1 MGTQKPQPFSTFGQ
15 ALKKLRQ
22 DTSESQMEVSGAV
35 EIDLGSL
42 RKYEQGADRPAED
55 VLLLLIQHFSLK
67 DPEANELWRL
77 AGYENIPMEEARYM
91 TNDDFGDP
99 RFIYPVNMYHDDGPI
114 VYTDMVQ
121 VMVNNYGVVMN
132 FMQGMGAHG
141 GPLAVARVGMSRDHA
156 KSVLEVL
163 KKTLDQASALEHR
176 AKVQKQL
183 PSGRG

>member
-1 MGTQKPQPFSTFGQ
+1 MSNQKPQPFSSFGQ

-22 DTSESQMEVSGAV
+22 KTSESQIEVSGAV
-35 EIDLGSL
+35 EIEPSSL
-42 RKYEQGADRPAED
+42 RKYEQGADRPTED

-67 DPEANELWRL
+67 DAEATELWRL
-77 AGYENIPMEEARYM
+77 AGYEHIPMEEARYM
-91 TNDDFGDP
+91 MNDDFGDSRTISP
-99 RFIYPVNMYHDDGPI
+99 QFSYHDDSPI

-132 FMQGMGAHG
+132 FMQGLGSHG
-141 GPLAVARVGMSRDHA
+141 GPLAVARVGMSREHA

-163 KKTLDQASALEHR
+163 KTTLDQASSLEHR

-183 PSGRG
+183 PPGE

>member
-1 MGTQKPQPFSTFGQ
+1 MSSQKPQPFSSFGQ

-22 DTSESQMEVSGAV
+22 KTSESQIEVSGAV
-35 EIDLGSL
+35 EIDPRSL
-42 RKYEQGADRPAED
+42 SKYEQGVDRPSED

-67 DPEANELWRL
+67 DSEATELWRL
-77 AGYENIPMEEARYM
+77 AGYEHVPMDEARYM
-91 TNDDFGDP
+91 MNDEFGDP
-99 RFIYPVNMYHDDGPI
+99 RSIPFAFSYHDDGPI

-132 FMQGMGAHG
+132 FMQGLGAHG
-141 GPLAVARVGMSRDHA
+141 GPLAVARVGMSREHA

-163 KKTLDQASALEHR
+163 KTTLEQASALEHK

-183 PSGRG
+183 PSGK